1 MFGIKAKDMR
11 VTAYSVNQLAE
22 KNTREFLEKKIQQL
36 SNEGQYSLV
45 TMALPLT
52 IIEELR
58 EAGFVVD
65 ISKLSGTNKDITQ
78 ISW

>member
-36 SNEGQYSLV
+36 SNEGQYSLT

-52 IIEELR
+52 II
-58 EAGFVVD
+58 
-65 ISKLSGTNKDITQ
+65 
-78 ISW
+78 